1 MGKTTR
7 AGEPA
12 QRGFTLAGLLIILTI
27 VMVFVAYTVPK
38 QWSVVMQR
46 ERELQTIFVMRQYAR
61 ACYEFNQRHKVWPSS
76 FDQLKDAR
84 LPRFLRGPK
93 DGLVDPLTGEVD
105 WLIIPFSAAQQGQ
118 VGGSQTN
125 MSGTGQTSGGASFG
139 FGGAAPGG
147 GATGGT
153 GGTGATGATGATGG
167 TGQQSLPGIPMKDYA
182 GGPFVGVRPPKT
194 GESFL
199 EYRGVKSYEQWSY
212 TALDLTQ
219 EIVQFRQGIQMS
231 LQWK

>member
-7 AGEPA
+7 AGEPS

-38 QWSVVMQR
+38 QWSTIMQR

-76 FDQLKDAR
+76 IDQLKDAR

-93 DGLVDPLTGEVD
+93 DGFADPLTGEVD
-105 WLIIPFSAAQQGQ
+105 WLIIPFSAAQPGAAT
-118 VGGSQTN
+118 G
-125 MSGTGQTSGGASFG
+125 SGTTGSVTTPGGALIG
-139 FGGAAPGG
+139 IGAPGG
-147 GATGGT
+147 AGATGGS
-153 GGTGATGATGATGG
+153 GATGATGATGG
-167 TGQQSLPGIPMKDYA
+167 TGGTQSLPGIPMKDYA
-182 GGPFVGVRPPKT
+182 GGPFVGVRPAKT
-194 GESFL
+194 GDSFL
-199 EYRGVKSYEQWSY
+199 EFRGAKSYEQWSY

-219 EIVQFRQGIQMS
+219 EIAQYNQGIQMS

>member
-1 MGKTTR
+1 MEKTTR
-7 AGEPA
+7 AGEPS

-27 VMVFVAYTVPK
+27 VMVFVAFTVPK
-38 QWSVVMQR
+38 QWSTIMQR
-46 ERELQTIFVMRQYAR
+46 ERELQTIFIMRQYAR

-76 FDQLKDAR
+76 IDQVKDAR
-84 LPRFLRGPK
+84 LPRFIRGPK
-93 DGLVDPLTGEVD
+93 DGYVDPLTGEVD
-105 WLIIPFSAAQQGQ
+105 WLIIPFAAAQQG
-118 VGGSQTN
+118 G
-125 MSGTGQTSGGASFG
+125 SGTGTTPNGAIIGIGGTAP
-139 FGGAAPGG
+139 GGGSGG

-219 EIVQFRQGIQMS
+219 EIAQYRQGIQMS